1 MHVKEISY
9 TGTYHLGD
17 HNFEKIACSFHLN
30 EGEDEQFA
38 LVQAKKVVEDFHNGG
53 RSVNDFNKNTFI
65 NQPLPDIQVN
75 KISDRDKIID
85 SIIYEMN
92 QYKDIK
98 LFINYHKLLLR
109 VYPEIKSP
117 YEAKL
122 IKLEK
127 VVFEE
132 AIKKNGG
139 PY

>member
-1 MHVKEISY
+1 MHVQEISY

-75 KISDRDKIID
+75 EISDRDQTIDFIIN
-85 SIIYEMN
+85 ELN
-92 QYKDIK
+92 QYKDVKLLINFHK
-98 LFINYHKLLLR
+98 LFMKE
-109 VYPEIKSP
+109 YPEIRSP

-122 IKLEK
+122 HELQNIVLDE
-127 VVFEE
+127 
-132 AIKKNGG
+132 IDKNGG

>member
-75 KISDRDKIID
+75 KISDRDDILDKIIIEINNMISCQQLKKHQ
-85 SIIYEMN
+85 SIYL
-92 QYKDIK
+92 KA
-98 LFINYHKLLLR
+98 
-109 VYPEIKSP
+109 YPELSTI
-117 YEAKL
+117 YA
-122 IKLEK
+122 EK
-127 VVFEE
+127 NDILLGES
-132 AIKKNGG
+132 IDKNGG